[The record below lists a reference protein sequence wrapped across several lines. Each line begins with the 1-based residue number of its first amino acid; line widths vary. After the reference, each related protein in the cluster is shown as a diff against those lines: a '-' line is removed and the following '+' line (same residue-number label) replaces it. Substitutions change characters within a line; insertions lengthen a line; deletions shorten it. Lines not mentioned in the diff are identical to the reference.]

1 MKYRKLLLVSLLIAL
16 VIGNQLAVPKMTMA
30 QNPPNFHTVLTI
42 SDIIAGAA
50 VPGSVFTTDVS
61 LAVTNNAEPFVGIMG
76 IDTLIC
82 YDSTVVAIDD
92 ADDNPSN
99 GTQVTVRNEFFGSS
113 RIVAANQVETIG
125 GGKCVHLAISHTAS
139 PITNRSGQIA
149 TIRWAVL
156 PRSDPIPEDGIPAGI
171 NIDQGPPMLADSDG
185 NEIPINNVTIPNIII
200 GKAGAGIIT
209 GRVRRQGARKG
220 NANTS
225 IIAYSMNEQKVSSTL
240 TDYEGEFKLEVP
252 TGSSYLV
259 RAAYP
264 GYLNAQRNSVY
275 VVGAEVDIGSVSLV
289 GGDVNG
295 DNNINILDIV
305 KIVNDYGTTGH
316 DPSVAVDIND
326 DGIVNIYDL
335 TIAAGNFNRAG
346 PTNW

>member
-1 MKYRKLLLVSLLIAL
+1 MKYRKLLLVLLVVTVFVGAQFAAPE
-16 VIGNQLAVPKMTMA
+16 VTVA

-42 SDIIAGAA
+42 SDIITGAA

-61 LAVTNNAEPFVGIMG
+61 LSVTNNAEPPVGVMG

-82 YDSTVVAIDD
+82 YDNTVVTIDD

-99 GTQVTVRNEFFGSS
+99 GTQVTVRDEFFGSS
-113 RIVAANQVETIG
+113 LIVAVNQVETVG
-125 GGKCVHLAISHTAS
+125 GDECIHLAISHTGS

-156 PRSDPIPEDGIPAGI
+156 TPAAPIPPQGIPAGI
-171 NIDQGPPMLADSDG
+171 NIDQGPPLLADSNG
-185 NEIPINNVTIPNIII
+185 REIPINNVTIPNIII
-200 GKAGAGIIT
+200 GKAGAGVIT
-209 GRVRRQGARKG
+209 GRGRRQGARSGHG
-220 NANTS
+220 NTEV
-225 IIAYSMNEQKVSSTL
+225 IAYSTGEQKVGSAL
-240 TDYEGEFKLEVP
+240 TDSDGDFRLDVP

-259 RAAYP
+259 RASYP
-264 GYLNAQRNSVY
+264 GYLNAQRTSVY
-275 VVGAEVDIGSVSLV
+275 VVGAEVDIGLVTLV
-289 GGDVNG
+289 GGEVNG

-316 DPSVAVDIND
+316 PASSPVDIND

-335 TIAAGNFNRAG
+335 TIAAGNFNRVG

>member
-1 MKYRKLLLVSLLIAL
+1 MKYRKLLFVLFLIAG
-16 VIGNQLAVPKMTMA
+16 VIGNQFVAPGVTMA

-42 SDIIAGAA
+42 SDIISGAA

-61 LAVTNNAEPFVGIMG
+61 LEVTNNAEPAVGIMG

-82 YDSTVVAIDD
+82 YDSTVVTIDD

-113 RIVAANQVETIG
+113 LIVAANQVETVG
-125 GGKCVHLAISHTAS
+125 GAECVHLAISHTGA

-156 PRSDPIPEDGIPAGI
+156 PRSAPIPEEGIPAGI

-200 GKAGAGIIT
+200 GKAGAGVIT

-220 NANTS
+220 NANTDVT
-225 IIAYSMNEQKVSSTL
+225 AYSTDEQKVGSAV
-240 TDYEGEFKLEVP
+240 TDYEAEFRVDVP
-252 TGSSYLV
+252 AGSSYLV

-264 GYLNAQRNSVY
+264 GYLNAQRSSVY
-275 VVGAEVDIGSVSLV
+275 VVGAEVDIGSVTLV
-289 GGDVNG
+289 GGDVNA

-316 DPSVAVDIND
+316 AASSPVDIND